1 MAIPPDIANALVGAW
16 RLARFDRSGLSF
28 FGRDKAAFIGSF
40 RAAII
45 AYPAFLILLLL
56 RLTDAEWQETDWL
69 HLFLVE
75 TIGYVIAWAAFPLLM
90 LPVTRFLGREHL
102 WLGFIVVYNWS
113 QVLQYALFLI
123 ATGLAE
129 SGLLPSPLAAGIATA
144 ATVAV
149 LGYEWFIARVALDI
163 SATAAVMIVLVDL
176 VLGTIVSRAAE
187 ALH

>member
-1 MAIPPDIANALVGAW
+1 MAIPPDIVNALVGAW
-16 RLARFDRSGLSF
+16 RLARFDRSGLAF
-28 FGRDKAAFIGSF
+28 FGHDKAAFIGSF

-45 AYPAFLILLLL
+45 TYPAFLILLVL
-56 RLTDAEWQETDWL
+56 RLSDAEWQETDLL

-113 QVLQYALFLI
+113 QVVQYGVFLV

-129 SGLLPSPLAAGIATA
+129 SGLLPSELAVGIASA

-163 SATAAVMIVLVDL
+163 SASAAVMIVLVDL
-176 VLGTIVSRAAE
+176 VLGVLISRVAD